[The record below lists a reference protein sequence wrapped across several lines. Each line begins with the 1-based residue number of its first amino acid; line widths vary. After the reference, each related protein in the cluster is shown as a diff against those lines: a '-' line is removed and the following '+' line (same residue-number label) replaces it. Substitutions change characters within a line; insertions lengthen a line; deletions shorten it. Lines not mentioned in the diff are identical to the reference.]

1 MKRLFCDVA
10 NGQRLGMKM
19 ESGCNR
25 TFAAPAKL
33 ATSGAADGNLPVRRG
48 AVRLRNDKGALRMN
62 VGMRVRGGLLAA
74 LITCAVPVVAAT
86 LASMLVSSPV
96 AAQTVDSIQVEG
108 NRRVELETI
117 RSYFKPGPGGK
128 LDQGRIDDGLK
139 ALIETGLF
147 QDVRI
152 NQAGGRLVVT
162 VVENPVIGRLAFE
175 GNKKVK
181 DDQLSAEIQSKPRG
195 TLSRP
200 MVQSDAQRI
209 AEIYR
214 HQGRYDVQV
223 TPEIIEQPNN
233 RVDLIFTITE
243 GSKTGVKSVEFVGN
257 SFYSSYRLKDV
268 IKTRE
273 SNILSFLGGADLYDP
288 DRIEADRDLIRRYYL
303 KHGFAD
309 VQVVAALTEY
319 DPERKG
325 FLVTFKIEEGQQYR
339 VATVDFRS
347 SIATLDGDSLRGF
360 SHIFVGSL
368 YNAEALEKSVEE
380 MQIEASRRGYA
391 FAIVKPRGDRNFDAH
406 TVSITFAIDEGPR
419 TYIERINVRGNTRT
433 RDYVIRREFD
443 ISEGDAYNRAL
454 VDRAERRLKNLDF
467 FKTVKI
473 TTEPGS
479 SSDRVILIVDLEEKS
494 TGDFSVSGGYS
505 TTDGPLAEVSV
516 SERNF
521 LGRGLYAK
529 ASVTYGEFARGLT
542 ISLVEPYLLDYRVA
556 LGLDMF
562 YREQLANSY
571 ISYGT
576 KTIGFSPRL
585 GFGLR
590 EDLTLQVRYSLYQTT
605 VDLPS
610 YLSNCNNL
618 FPTPGGPTNPAGLP
632 FFPTPNYINQVDGPG
647 FTADPTGNAQ
657 NGLLPGCLSDG
668 ESSLP
673 VRQELASGAT
683 WTSAVGY
690 SLDYNTL
697 DNNKN
702 PTDGLFIDFKQDFAG
717 VGGDVSYIKST
728 IDAKYYAPLVADVVG
743 LIHVQSGMLNQMG
756 NYGIRML
763 DNFQMGPNLI
773 RGFAPNGI
781 GPRDLTFFPF
791 TGTGDALGGTK
802 YWGASAE
809 LQMPFWFLPKEV
821 GLKGAIY
828 ADAGSLWDYKGPTS
842 WAATGEING
851 MVPNNNFGKP
861 GQPQFVYC
869 ACAMQFDDSNVVRT
883 SVGVG
888 LIWASPFGPL
898 RFDFAVPITK
908 GKYDVVQEFKFG
920 GGTSF

>member
-1 MKRLFCDVA
+1 MKAFLSRVA
-10 NGQRLGMKM
+10 DGQRLGMKM
-19 ESGCNR
+19 KLLCER
-25 TFAAPAKL
+25 PFAGFVGT
-33 ATSGAADGNLPVRRG
+33 ATSRATNGDRPVRWG
-48 AVRLRNDKGALRMN
+48 ADRPKDNKGALRMV
-62 VGMRVRGGLLAA
+62 VGMRVRGALFAA
-74 LITCAVPVVAAT
+74 LILVAMPVAAT
-86 LASMLVSSPV
+86 VAAALLSSPL
-96 AAQTVDSIQVEG
+96 AAQTASSIVVEG
-108 NRRVELETI
+108 NRRVEVETI
-117 RSYFKPGPGGK
+117 RSYFKPGPGGR

-162 VVENPVIGRLAFE
+162 VVENPVIGRIAFE

-181 DDQLSAEIQSKPRG
+181 DEQLSAEIQSKPRG

-214 HQGRYDVQV
+214 RSGRYDVRV
-223 TPEIIEQPNN
+223 NPEIIEQPNN
-233 RVDLIFTITE
+233 RVDLVFTITE
-243 GSKTGVKSVEFVGN
+243 GSKTGVRSIEFIGN
-257 SFYSSYRLKDV
+257 VAFSSYRLRDI
-268 IKTRE
+268 IKTHE
-273 SNILSFLGGADLYDP
+273 SNFLSFLGGNDVYDP
-288 DRIEADRDLIRRYYL
+288 DRVEADRDLIRRFYL
-303 KHGFAD
+303 KRGYAD

-339 VATVDFRS
+339 VAQVNFAS
-347 SIATLDGDSLRGF
+347 SISTLDGNALRSF
-360 SHIFVGSL
+360 SRVNVGML

-391 FAIVKPRGDRNFDAH
+391 FAIVRPRGDRNFEAH
-406 TVSITFAIDEGPR
+406 TVSITFAVDEGPR

-473 TTEPGS
+473 LTEPGS
-479 SSDRVILIVDLEEKS
+479 STDRVVLVVDLEEKS

-505 TTDGPLAEVSV
+505 TTDGALAEVSI

-529 ASVTYGEFARGLT
+529 AAVTYGQYARGG
-542 ISLVEPYLLDYRVA
+542 SLSFVQPYLLDYRVA
-556 LGLDMF
+556 LGLDL
-562 YREQLANSY
+562 YQREQLSNSY

-576 KTIGFSPRL
+576 KTLGFSPRL
-585 GFGLR
+585 GFSLR
-590 EDLTLQVRYSLYQTT
+590 EDLSLQVRYSIYRQEIT
-605 VDLPS
+605 LPS
-610 YLSNCNNL
+610 YLANCNNVVGSAA
-618 FPTPGGPTNPAGLP
+618 FNPSPAFANATGTALP
-632 FFPTPNYINQVDGPG
+632 PST
-647 FTADPTGNAQ
+647 
-657 NGLLPGCLSDG
+657 NGLGCYSDG
-668 ESSLP
+668 EASLP
-673 VRQELASGAT
+673 VRKELANGKT
-683 WTSAVGY
+683 LTSALGY
-690 SLDYNTL
+690 TLTYNTL

-702 PTDGLFIDFKQDFAG
+702 PTDGLLVDFRQDFAG
-717 VGGDVSYIKST
+717 VGGDVSYLKT
-728 IDAKYYAPLVADVVG
+728 VVDAKYYTPLVSDIVG
-743 LIHVQSGMLNQMG
+743 LARIQGGMLNKMG
-756 NYGIRML
+756 SDLRML
-763 DNFQMGPNLI
+763 DHFQMGPNLV

-781 GPRDLTFFPF
+781 GPRDLNPF
-791 TGTGDALGGTK
+791 GTQDALGGTK
-802 YWGASAE
+802 YWGASLE

-821 GLKGAIY
+821 GLKGAVY
-828 ADAGSLWDYKGPTS
+828 SDAGGLFDYQGPTTWS
-842 WAATGEING
+842 VTNELTTTKNSSCTPSTVNPASAGTCTGLVYDNG
-851 MVPNNNFGKP
+851 N
-861 GQPQFVYC
+861 
-869 ACAMQFDDSNVVRT
+869 AVRS

-898 RFDFAVPITK
+898 RFDYAVPLTK
-908 GKYDVVQEFKFG
+908 GKNDRTQEFRFG

>member
-1 MKRLFCDVA
+1 
-10 NGQRLGMKM
+10 
-19 ESGCNR
+19 
-25 TFAAPAKL
+25 
-33 ATSGAADGNLPVRRG
+33 
-48 AVRLRNDKGALRMN
+48 MN

-74 LITCAVPVVAAT
+74 LIMVAIPVAAS
-86 LASMLVSSPV
+86 LAVLAVSSPAV
-96 AAQTVDSIQVEG
+96 AQTVDSIQVEG
-108 NRRVELETI
+108 NRRVEVATI
-117 RSYFKPGPGGK
+117 RSYFKAGPGGR
-128 LDQGRIDDGLK
+128 LDQGHIDDGLK

-162 VVENPVIGRLAFE
+162 VVENPVIGRVVFE

-181 DDQLSAEIQSKPRG
+181 DEQLTSEIQSKPRG

-214 HQGRYDVQV
+214 HSGRYDITVV
-223 TPEIIEQPNN
+223 PEIIEQPNN

-243 GSKTGVKSVEFVGN
+243 GQKTGIQSVEFTGN
-257 SFYSSYRLKDV
+257 VAYSSYRLRDV

-273 SNILSFLGGADLYDP
+273 SNLLSFLGGNDTYDP

-319 DPERKG
+319 DPQRKG

-339 VATVDFRS
+339 VASVNYQS
-347 SIATLDGDSLRGF
+347 SIGALDGNSLSRF
-360 SHIFVGSL
+360 SRVFVGSL

-380 MQIEASRRGYA
+380 MQIEASRRGFA
-391 FAIVKPRGDRNFDAH
+391 FAIVRPRGDRNFEAH
-406 TVSITFAIDEGPR
+406 TVSIVFTIDEGPR
-419 TYIERINVRGNTRT
+419 TYIERINIRNNTRT

-479 SSDRVILIVDLEEKS
+479 SSDRVILIVELEEKS

-505 TTDGPLAEVSV
+505 TTDGPLAEVSI

-521 LGRGLYAK
+521 LGRGLFAK
-529 ASVTYGEFARGLT
+529 ASVTYGEYARG
-542 ISLVEPYLLDYRVA
+542 ISLSFVEPYLLDYRVA
-556 LGLDMF
+556 LGLDTY

-576 KTIGFSPRL
+576 TTIGFSPRIGL
-585 GFGLR
+585 ALR
-590 EDLTLQVRYSLYQTT
+590 EDLTLQLRYSIYQQNIS
-605 VDLPS
+605 LPY
-610 YLSNCNNL
+610 YLDSCNN
-618 FPTPGGPTNPAGLP
+618 NPA
-632 FFPTPNYINQVDGPG
+632 
-647 FTADPTGNAQ
+647 
-657 NGLLPGCLSDG
+657 NGLLAFNPSPAYVNGVGGPAVALAQGATPDASAIGLWCYSDG
-668 ESSLP
+668 QASLP
-673 VRQELASGAT
+673 VRKELANGAT
-683 WTSAVGY
+683 ITSAVGY

-702 PTDGLFIDFKQDFAG
+702 PTDGLLVDFKQDFAG
-717 VGGDVSYIKST
+717 VGGDVTYLKSA
-728 IDAKYYAPLVADVVG
+728 IDAKYYTPLVADIVALVHGQTGLLTQVG
-743 LIHVQSGMLNQMG
+743 SNSV
-756 NYGIRML
+756 RML
-763 DNFQMGPNLI
+763 DQFQMGPNLV

-781 GPRDLTFFPF
+781 GPRDINPY
-791 TGTGDALGGTK
+791 GTQDALGGTK
-802 YWGASAE
+802 YWGASLE
-809 LQMPFWFLPKEV
+809 FQMPFWFLPKEI
-821 GLKGAIY
+821 GLKGAVY
-828 ADAGSLWDYKGPTS
+828 ADAGGLYDYTGPTS
-842 WAATGEING
+842 WAQTGEVN
-851 MVPNNNFGKP
+851 VPGCIPPTNSPNVAPNP
-861 GQPQFVYC
+861 GTCLGLQYN
-869 ACAMQFDDSNVVRT
+869 DSNVIRS

-898 RFDFAVPITK
+898 RFDYAVPLTK
-908 GKYDVVQEFKFG
+908 SPYDRLQQFRFG